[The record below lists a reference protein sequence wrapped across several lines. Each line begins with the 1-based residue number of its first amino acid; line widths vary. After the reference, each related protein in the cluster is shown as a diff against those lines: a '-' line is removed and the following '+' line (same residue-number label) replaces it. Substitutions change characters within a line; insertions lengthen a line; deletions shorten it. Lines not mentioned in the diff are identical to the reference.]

1 MDINESKE
9 KKLHMAGL
17 SIRAAGD
24 ALAVS
29 GSHLET
35 LSMGNDP
42 RTEDGE
48 EESSPADYMTGQE
61 RKAWEHLTEHERK
74 QFEEQ
79 GERLAGRNRSDQV
92 WEYDSDVDSTFQ
104 GDPDASGSMETNRAP
119 GSERT
124 GGTGYTDGKGSMRG
138 AGSTEP
144 SNGARTSSAAGNG
157 STPWIGGMQKT
168 GTAAGAESVQG
179 VQEFLT
185 MGIPQAAHSA
195 WMPGTAA
202 STAAGTAAS
211 TAGGIAGGPAT
222 AAADVAKKTAE
233 LFREHLMETAMSS
246 GDAQPQGK
254 EGGAGVGMMPGM
266 MQTVAATASAA
277 LAAVFAAAYAAAAS
291 VLSALLGV
299 LVAVLVPLLAVVC
312 VVVSLVTAF
321 GALGNTQPAVG
332 STQIVQVALEQ
343 EGNDGRVY
351 WDYVMGSAYI
361 DGEQTPWCACF
372 VSWCANECGYID
384 SGIFPKSGSVASYKN
399 FYQSR
404 GLYHEGDYEPKPG
417 DLIIFEGNAHIGIV
431 QYVEGGRVIT
441 IEGNASNAVHTR
453 SYSLGNGRISG
464 YCTPEYPMT
473 VELSEGSNA
482 RVAYDFFRGKGCSP
496 AASSAI
502 VANLMQESGVEPT
515 REQEGGPG
523 RGICQWEGAR
533 LERLKEYA
541 HSQGRGWYELNVQL
555 EFLWD
560 ELNGGESTC
569 QYIMN
574 RDYGGLLNFMAATD
588 LEWAVEAFERS
599 FERAG
604 TPMMEKRIQYAWEIY
619 SQMER

>member
-9 KKLHMAGL
+9 KKLHMAGI

-29 GSHLET
+29 KSYLET
-35 LSMGNDP
+35 LNMGNDP
-42 RTEDGE
+42 CQEDDGE
-48 EESSPADYMTGQE
+48 EPSPADYMTGQE
-61 RKAWEHLTEHERK
+61 RKAWERLTEHEKERFK
-74 QFEEQ
+74 EQ

-92 WEYDSDVDSTFQ
+92 WKFDSGADGAFPGDSRRKNVE
-104 GDPDASGSMETNRAP
+104 ASSSPGTNRTA
-119 GSERT
+119 
-124 GGTGYTDGKGSMRG
+124 G
-138 AGSTEP
+138 AGSVHGAESAETA
-144 SNGARTSSAAGNG
+144 SGTMVNGVQKISSTS
-157 STPWIGGMQKT
+157 WIGGMQEV
-168 GTAAGAESVQG
+168 GNAAGAESMQG
-179 VQEFLT
+179 FLVT
-185 MGIPQAAHSA
+185 GIPQAARSA
-195 WMPGTAA
+195 WIPGTAA
-202 STAAGTAAS
+202 QTATGTAAS
-211 TAGGIAGGPAT
+211 TAGGIVGGPAA
-222 AAADVAKKTAE
+222 AAADAAKKTAE

-254 EGGAGVGMMPGM
+254 ESGVGVGTMPGAI
-266 MQTVAATASAA
+266 QTVAATASAA
-277 LAAVFAAAYAAAAS
+277 LAAMFAAAYAAAAS

-299 LVAVLVPLLAVVC
+299 LVAVFVPLLVMVF

-321 GALGNTQPAVG
+321 GALTDTQPAVG
-332 STQIVQVALEQ
+332 STRIVQVALEQ
-343 EGNDGRVY
+343 EGNDGRIY

-361 DGEQTPWCACF
+361 DGDQTPWCACF

-384 SGIFPKSGSVASYKN
+384 SGIFPKSGSVVAYKN
-399 FYQSR
+399 FYASR
-404 GLYHEGDYEPKPG
+404 GLYHEGGYEPKPG

-473 VELSEGSNA
+473 VDLSEGSNV

-496 AASSAI
+496 VASAAI
-502 VANLMQESGVEPT
+502 VANLMQESGVDPT
-515 REQEGGPG
+515 REQDGGPG

-541 HSQGRGWYELNVQL
+541 RSQGHGWYELNVQL
-555 EFLWD
+555 EFLWY

-574 RDYGGLLNFMAATD
+574 RDYGGLSNFMAATN